1 MYTFYDSNGKSLM
14 TFLASSGIANLITET
29 GSPVPVP
36 VPITPQIQIP
46 VAPPVQ
52 VPITDP
58 IPPPGY
64 IPGSSNPSGNP
75 SNTNLGIP
83 FLVSEPIIPIIP
95 VVISNPFD
103 NNYGTIPVVG
113 PATSPVPYVPAQPE
127 TTNQPSTIPVTPYI
141 PSLPVSQPVIDP
153 VQTNVQP
160 SIPTLPLT
168 PNTPVYVDSSRGSSE
183 SERN

>member
-14 TFLASSGIANLITET
+14 TFLASSGIASLITET

-46 VAPPVQ
+46 VSPPIQ

-95 VVISNPFD
+95 NNRDYSNPVYKYCDSNF
-103 NNYGTIPVVG
+103 NYKFN
-113 PATSPVPYVPAQPE
+113 
-127 TTNQPSTIPVTPYI
+127 TTTQKQVLSCTKF
-141 PSLPVSQPVIDP
+141 LDF
-153 VQTNVQP
+153 
-160 SIPTLPLT
+160 
-168 PNTPVYVDSSRGSSE
+168 
-183 SERN
+183 